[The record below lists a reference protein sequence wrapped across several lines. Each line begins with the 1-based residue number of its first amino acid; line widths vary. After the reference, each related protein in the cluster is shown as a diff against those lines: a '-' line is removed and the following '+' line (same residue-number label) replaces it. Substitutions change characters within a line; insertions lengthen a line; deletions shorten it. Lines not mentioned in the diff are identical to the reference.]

1 MKCTWTL
8 RLLAAALCA
17 TPVVATAQ
25 LTTHGMVPVAGTV
38 LAPSPMKAVLW
49 TDKLGYGTSD
59 QMKVYATM
67 DSMGRPGSVHSVLV
81 PGEYRDGRADVRSA
95 DRTPSYHF

>member
-1 MKCTWTL
+1 MKRTWTS
-8 RLLAAALCA
+8 RLLAAAFCA

-25 LTTHGMVPVAGTV
+25 LTTHGMVPAAGNV

-67 DSMGRPGSVHSVLV
+67 DSMGDPAAYTVYL
-81 PGEYRDGRADVRSA
+81 YRENI
-95 DRTPSYHF
+95 